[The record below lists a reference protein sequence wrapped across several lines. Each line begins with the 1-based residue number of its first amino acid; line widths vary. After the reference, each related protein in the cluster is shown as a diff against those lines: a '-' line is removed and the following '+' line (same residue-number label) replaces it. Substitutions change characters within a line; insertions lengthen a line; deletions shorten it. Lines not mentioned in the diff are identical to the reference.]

1 MQHSGRFTC
10 PAALVDNS
18 IKFDVFKIGIDMLKR
33 IFLVGLASLGVWSSC
48 VVGQSGTTTQ
58 WPTQPVRVIVP
69 FPGGASTLDAVVR
82 LLVPEVARDLAGS
95 VFVENKP
102 GAGTVI
108 GVDAVT
114 KAGER
119 HTFGAVAN
127 SFAVNQSLVKNLPY
141 NLDTDLVPV
150 VLLARTANVLAVRP
164 ELPIRNLPE
173 LIAYAKKN
181 PGKLSY
187 GSFGNGTT
195 PHFAGEMLK
204 SMTGIDIV
212 HVPYKAQGPALNDLL
227 GGNIDL
233 MFGNLPDF
241 LAHIRSGKLRA
252 LGTTYLTRAPLA
264 PEIPTIAEQG
274 LPTFETDSWYGIIAP
289 ANTPQVVVE
298 RINRSFN
305 QALTRDSVQ
314 QNLRER
320 GIEIIG
326 GTPAEFG
333 LHLKREVAK
342 YADIVKTANMKID

>member
-1 MQHSGRFTC
+1 
-10 PAALVDNS
+10 
-18 IKFDVFKIGIDMLKR
+18 MLKR
-33 IFLVGLASLGVWSSC
+33 IFLLGLTSLSFLSIAAAA
-48 VVGQSGTTTQ
+48 QSAPAAQ
-58 WPTQPVRVIVP
+58 WPTQPVRMIVP

-108 GVDAVT
+108 GVDAVA
-114 KAGER
+114 KAIDR
-119 HTFGAVAN
+119 HTFGGVAN
-127 SFAVNQSLVKNLPY
+127 SFTVNQTLVKNLPY
-141 NLDTDLVPV
+141 NLNKELVPV
-150 VLLARTANVLAVRP
+150 ILLARTANVLAVRP
-164 ELPIRNLPE
+164 DLPIRNLSE

-204 SMTGIDIV
+204 SMAGIDMV

-274 LPTFETDSWYGIIAP
+274 LPNFETDSWYGIIAP
-289 ANTPQVVVE
+289 ANTIKDVVE
-298 RINRSFN
+298 RINLSFN
-305 QALTRDSVQ
+305 QALAQEGVR

-333 LHLKREVAK
+333 LHLQREVAK
-342 YADIVKTANMKID
+342 YADIVKTSNMKID

>member
-1 MQHSGRFTC
+1 M
-10 PAALVDNS
+10 
-18 IKFDVFKIGIDMLKR
+18 
-33 IFLVGLASLGVWSSC
+33 
-48 VVGQSGTTTQ
+48 
-58 WPTQPVRVIVP
+58 IVP

-82 LLVPEVARDLAGS
+82 LLSPEVARDLGGS

-108 GVDAVT
+108 GVDAVAKST
-114 KAGER
+114 DR
-119 HTFGAVAN
+119 HTFGGVAN
-127 SFAVNQSLVKNLPY
+127 SFTVNQSLVAQLPY
-141 NLDTDLVPV
+141 NASKELAPV
-150 VLLARTANVLAVRP
+150 ILLARTANVLAVRP
-164 ELPIRNLPE
+164 ELPIRNLSE

-204 SMTGIDIV
+204 SMAGIDMV

-241 LAHIRSGKLRA
+241 LSHIRSGKLRA

-274 LPTFETDSWYGIIAP
+274 LASFETDSWYGIIAP
-289 ANTPQVVVE
+289 SNTPKEVIE
-298 RINRSFN
+298 RLNASLN
-305 QALTRDSVQ
+305 DALKQAGVQ

-326 GTPAEFG
+326 GTPADFG
-333 LHLKREVAK
+333 THLQREIAK
-342 YADIVKTANMKID
+342 YAEIVKISNMKID

>member
-1 MQHSGRFTC
+1 
-10 PAALVDNS
+10 
-18 IKFDVFKIGIDMLKR
+18 MLKR
-33 IFLVGLASLGVWSSC
+33 MFLLGLVSLSVLPIA
-48 VVGQSGTTTQ
+48 VVGQTALTAQ
-58 WPTQPVRVIVP
+58 WPTQPVRMIVP

-108 GVDAVT
+108 GVDAVA
-114 KAGER
+114 KAGDR
-119 HTFGAVAN
+119 HTFGGVAN
-127 SFAVNQSLVKNLPY
+127 SFAVNQSLVKHLPY
-141 NLDTDLVPV
+141 NLSKELVPV
-150 VLLARTANVLAVRP
+150 ILLARTANVLAIRP
-164 ELPIRNLPE
+164 DLPVRNLTE
-173 LIAYAKKN
+173 LIAYAKKT

-289 ANTPQVVVE
+289 ANTPKVVVE
-298 RINRSFN
+298 RINLSFN
-305 QALTRDSVQ
+305 EALNQEGVR

-333 LHLKREVAK
+333 VHLQREVAK
-342 YADIVKTANMKID
+342 YADIVTTSNMKID

>member
-1 MQHSGRFTC
+1 M
-10 PAALVDNS
+10 
-18 IKFDVFKIGIDMLKR
+18 FKQ
-33 IFLVGLASLGVWSSC
+33 IFLVWLSALSFVSAYAQ
-48 VVGQSGTTTQ
+48 GQSTLTGQ
-58 WPTQPVRVIVP
+58 WPSQPVRLIVP
-69 FPGGASTLDAVVR
+69 FPGGASLLDAVVR
-82 LLVPEVARDLAGS
+82 LVTPEVARDLGSS

-108 GVDAVT
+108 GVDAVA
-114 KAGER
+114 KATDR
-119 HTFGAVAN
+119 HTFGGVAN
-127 SFAVNQSLVKNLPY
+127 SFTVNQSLVAQLPY
-141 NLDTDLVPV
+141 NASKELAPV
-150 VLLARTANVLAVRP
+150 ILLARTANVLAVRP
-164 ELPIRNLPE
+164 ELPIRNLSE

-204 SMTGIDIV
+204 SMAGIDMV

-241 LAHIRSGKLRA
+241 LSHIRSGKLRA

-274 LPTFETDSWYGIIAP
+274 LASFETDSWYGIIAP
-289 ANTPQVVVE
+289 SNTPKEVIE
-298 RINRSFN
+298 RLNASLN
-305 QALTRDSVQ
+305 DALKQAGVQ

-320 GIEIIG
+320 GMEIIG
-326 GTPAEFG
+326 GSSADFG
-333 LHLKREVAK
+333 AHLQREIAK
-342 YADIVKTANMKID
+342 YAEIVKISNMKID

>member
-1 MQHSGRFTC
+1 MF
-10 PAALVDNS
+10 
-18 IKFDVFKIGIDMLKR
+18 KR
-33 IFLVGLASLGVWSSC
+33 IFLLGLASLSFLSIAAVA
-48 VVGQSGTTTQ
+48 QSAPAAQ
-58 WPTQPVRVIVP
+58 WPNQPVRMIVP

-82 LLVPEVARDLAGS
+82 LLVPEIARDLAGS

-108 GVDAVT
+108 GVDAVA
-114 KAGER
+114 KAIDR
-119 HTFGAVAN
+119 HTFGGVAN
-127 SFAVNQSLVKNLPY
+127 SFTVNQTLVKNLPY
-141 NLDTDLVPV
+141 NLDKELVPV
-150 VLLARTANVLAVRP
+150 ILLARTANVLAVRP
-164 ELPIRNLPE
+164 DLPIRNLSE

-204 SMTGIDIV
+204 SMAGIDMV

-289 ANTPQVVVE
+289 ADTPKVVVE
-298 RINRSFN
+298 RINLSFN
-305 QALTRDSVQ
+305 QALAQEGVR

-333 LHLKREVAK
+333 SHLQREVAK
-342 YADIVKTANMKID
+342 YADIVKTSNMKID

>member
-1 MQHSGRFTC
+1 
-10 PAALVDNS
+10 
-18 IKFDVFKIGIDMLKR
+18 MLKR
-33 IFLVGLASLGVWSSC
+33 MCLLGLASLSLLAPGAF
-48 VVGQSGTTTQ
+48 GQSASATQ
-58 WPTQPVRVIVP
+58 WPTQPVRMIVP

-82 LLVPEVARDLAGS
+82 LVVPEVARDLAS
-95 VFVENKP
+95 PVFVENKP

-108 GVDAVT
+108 GVDAVA
-114 KAGER
+114 KAVDR
-119 HTFGAVAN
+119 HTFGGVAN
-127 SFAVNQSLVKNLPY
+127 SFAVNQSLVQNLPY
-141 NLDTDLVPV
+141 NLNKELVPV
-150 VLLARTANVLAVRP
+150 ILLARTANVLAVRP
-164 ELPIRNLPE
+164 DLPIRNLTE

-204 SMTGIDIV
+204 SMAGIDMV

-274 LPTFETDSWYGIIAP
+274 LPRFETDSWYGIIAP
-289 ANTPQVVVE
+289 ANTPKVIVE
-298 RINRSFN
+298 RMNLSLN
-305 QALTRDSVQ
+305 EALTQPGVV

-333 LHLKREVAK
+333 THLQREVAK
-342 YADIVKTANMKID
+342 YADIVKTSNMKID

>member
-18 IKFDVFKIGIDMLKR
+18 IKFDVFKIGIEMLKR

-108 GVDAVT
+108 GVDAVA

-181 PGKLSY
+181 PGRLNYAS
-187 GSFGNGTT
+187 SGNGT
-195 PHFAGEMLK
+195 
-204 SMTGIDIV
+204 IV
-212 HVPYKAQGPALNDLL
+212 QLSAELFKAQADVFVVHIPYKGTALAIPDL
-227 GGNIDL
+227 I
-233 MFGNLPDF
+233 
-241 LAHIRSGKLRA
+241 SGKVDVLFDSLPTGMPHVRDGRLRA
-252 LGTTYLTRAPLA
+252 LGVTTLKRTALA
-264 PEIPTIAEQG
+264 PGIPAIAEV
-274 LPTFETDSWYGIIAP
+274 LPGYES
-289 ANTPQVVVE
+289 NT
-298 RINRSFN
+298 
-305 QALTRDSVQ
+305 
-314 QNLRER
+314 
-320 GIEIIG
+320 
-326 GTPAEFG
+326 
-333 LHLKREVAK
+333 
-342 YADIVKTANMKID
+342 

>member
-1 MQHSGRFTC
+1 
-10 PAALVDNS
+10 
-18 IKFDVFKIGIDMLKR
+18 MLKR
-33 IFLVGLASLGVWSSC
+33 IFLLGLASLSFLSIAAVA
-48 VVGQSGTTTQ
+48 QSTVAAQ
-58 WPTQPVRVIVP
+58 WPNQPVRMIVP

-82 LLVPEVARDLAGS
+82 LLVPEIARDLAGS

-108 GVDAVT
+108 GVDAVA
-114 KAGER
+114 KAVDR
-119 HTFGAVAN
+119 HTFGGVAN
-127 SFAVNQSLVKNLPY
+127 SFTVNQSLVKNLPY
-141 NLDTDLVPV
+141 NLNKELVPV
-150 VLLARTANVLAVRP
+150 ILLARTANVLAVRP
-164 ELPIRNLPE
+164 DLPIRSLTE
-173 LIAYAKKN
+173 LIAYDKKN

-204 SMTGIDIV
+204 SMAGIDMV

-289 ANTPQVVVE
+289 AQTPQVVVE
-298 RINRSFN
+298 RINLSFN
-305 QALTRDSVQ
+305 QALAQEGVR

-333 LHLKREVAK
+333 SHLQREVAK
-342 YADIVKTANMKID
+342 YADIVKTSNMKID